1 MWVFIIIGVI
11 FIFIGIAIHVFKWY
25 FLISGYNTMSKE
37 KKAKV
42 DTKGLGR
49 LMGIYSYINGGI
61 FIVMD
66 ILHALNLKPA
76 LTPAIVLFGI
86 STVYLL
92 IRAQKYDGNV
102 YDENGKIRKGAGK
115 QLILPVGITVAT
127 LIFVVFLMFFS
138 SQSTK
143 VTFIEGGLKL
153 HGMYGD
159 VYSWDSIEDVE
170 LIEKLPTIQLRT
182 NGSALGSNLKGHFK
196 TKELGSVKLFVNT
209 KIPPFIMFS
218 TDNRVIIFNMENEDE
233 TKEIF
238 IEITNQIK
246 DN

>member
-1 MWVFIIIGVI
+1 MWIFIIIGLL
-11 FIFIGIAIHVFKWY
+11 FIFTGIAIHVFKWY

-37 KKAKV
+37 KKVKV

-49 LMGIYSYINGGI
+49 LMGIYSYFNGGI
-61 FIVMD
+61 FIIMG

-92 IRAQKYDGNV
+92 IRAQKYDGNI
-102 YDENGKIRKGAGK
+102 YDENGKLRKGAGK
-115 QLILPVGITVAT
+115 QFILPVGITVAT

-143 VTFIEGGLKL
+143 VTFLEEGLKI

-159 VYSWDSIEDVE
+159 VYNWDSIEDIE

-182 NGSALGSNLKGHFK
+182 NGSAVGSSLKGHFK
-196 TKELGSVKLFVNT
+196 TKELGSVKLFVNA

-218 TDNRVIIFNMENEDE
+218 TDNRVIIFNMENDDE
-233 TKEIF
+233 TREIFKEIA
-238 IEITNQIK
+238 NQIK